1 MTYSLRFLPTA
12 LKEWKKLGHNIR
24 EQFKNK
30 LAERLKNPRV
40 ISAQLYGLKDCYK
53 IKLRASGYRLIYEVN
68 DKEIYVMVIAIAKR
82 DKSYVY
88 ALAEKRAKRID

>member
-1 MTYSLRFLPTA
+1 MCSSDL
-12 LKEWKKLGHNIR
+12 IR